1 MTTVQDILTVLEALA
16 PYALA
21 ESWDNC
27 GLLAGDRT
35 MPVSRVLCALDV
47 TEAVAQEASRIDAQM
62 IVAHHPAIFTSVSRV
77 TADDVTGRIL
87 RHVITHDIAVI
98 CMHTNLDCAQGGV
111 NDALAAV
118 LGLEDVVSMEA
129 GENEMLGRVGN
140 YPGAPLSAASCAAF
154 VKHRLRAGGV
164 RFTDGGR
171 PIRRIAVGG
180 GACGKM
186 MDAALAKGA
195 DAFVIGDCS
204 YDLMQRAQSLGLTL
218 IDAGHFPT
226 ENPVV
231 PVLAHSLEDAFP
243 DIEAIVSAVHADCIQ
258 FV

>member
-1 MTTVQDILTVLEALA
+1 MTTVQDILTVLETLA
-16 PYALA
+16 PYSLA

-35 MPVSRVLCALDV
+35 ASVSHVLCALDV
-47 TEAVAQEASRIDAQM
+47 TEAVAQEASRIGAQV

-77 TADDVTGRIL
+77 TADDATGRML
-87 RHVITHDIAVI
+87 RHVITHNIAVI

-111 NDALAAV
+111 NDAFAAA
-118 LGLEDVVSMEA
+118 LKLENVEPMGA
-129 GENEMLGRVGN
+129 GENGMLGRVGD
-140 YPGAPLSAASCAAF
+140 YPGVPMSAAACAAF
-154 VKHRLRAGGV
+154 VKRRLHAGGV
-164 RFTDGGR
+164 RFVDGSR
-171 PIRRIAVGG
+171 EIRRIAVGG

-231 PVLAHSLEDAFP
+231 PVLAHTLQHAFP
-243 DIEAIVSAVHADCIQ
+243 EVEATVSEIHADCIQ
-258 FV
+258 FI